1 MASPQGQVIIE
12 DEEKYG
18 GVNLEE
24 QKFKMMHKQPQK
36 DAMNF
41 KGISVEE
48 YNMLKGQQQ
57 EKQQNQIK
65 QEKLQKS
72 SNTIMRIKDYIN
84 ANGKGK

>member
-1 MASPQGQVIIE
+1 
-12 DEEKYG
+12 
-18 GVNLEE
+18 
-24 QKFKMMHKQPQK
+24 MMHKQPQK

-48 YNMLKGQQQ
+48 YNMLKGQQL

-65 QEKLQKS
+65 QEKLKKS

-84 ANGKGK
+84 ANGKKCNKGDQGGHAPWLG